1 MRYYEI
7 THRPRTQTATD
18 RIAWNEPRHLQHDA
32 RGIWQR
38 AQACVCLVKLTEPSH
53 ISDEDSYHCLGDAD
67 DRSRLGQPYKPTMR
81 SV

>member
-7 THRPRTQTATD
+7 THRPRTQTATH

-38 AQACVCLVKLTEPSH
+38 AQACVCLAKLTEPSH
-53 ISDEDSYHCLGDAD
+53 ILLMRIVTIAFGD
-67 DRSRLGQPYKPTMR
+67 RRRR
-81 SV
+81 SVRLRATL